1 MTNMNTFGTIKSK
14 LLKKLTESY
23 ISDNK
28 SEIKE
33 IVNIIKKDKEFRD
46 LYLFYEEIENK
57 YIEDPSIA
65 KLYVEQISSM
75 LTEKKSLVE
84 STCKTLEGKLNDI
97 IVENNDVYDALD
109 QLLDID
115 SLKNIDKKLIAKKK
129 IVEIITTEK
138 KKEIKEST
146 EFTENET
153 LLHTLLANN
162 FNAYYDVALNEEEK
176 NELKSILSL
185 SNEELEIK
193 INTLKESVLGKI
205 TNILSE
211 STDDSLIKKLN
222 DVKKELNNIE
232 ISKYNFY
239 KISKLAKDME

>member
-1 MTNMNTFGTIKSK
+1 MTKMNTFGTIKSK
-14 LLKKLTESY
+14 LIKKLTESY
-23 ISDNK
+23 ISENK

-84 STCKTLEGKLNDI
+84 NTCKTLEGKLNDV
-97 IVENNDVYDALD
+97 IVEGNEIYDALD

-115 SLKNIDKKLIAKKK
+115 SLKNVDKKLIAKKK
-129 IVEIITTEK
+129 IVEVITTEK
-138 KKEIKEST
+138 KVELKEST

-153 LLHTLLANN
+153 LLHTMLANN
-162 FNAYYDVALNEEEK
+162 FNAYYEQAMNEEEK

-185 SNEELEIK
+185 SNEELK
-193 INTLKESVLGKI
+193 VKVDTLKESLLGKI
-205 TNILSE
+205 TNLLSE
-211 STDDSLIKKLN
+211 STDELLTKKLN
-222 DVKKELNNIE
+222 ETKKQIYETE
-232 ISKYNFY
+232 VSRYNFY
-239 KISKLAKDME
+239 KLSSLLKDME

>member
-1 MTNMNTFGTIKSK
+1 MTKMNTFGTTKSK
-14 LLKKLTESY
+14 LVKKLTESY
-23 ISDNK
+23 ISGDK

-46 LYLFYEEIENK
+46 LYLFYEDIENK
-57 YIEDPSIA
+57 FIEDPETA

-75 LTEKKSLVE
+75 LTEKKTLVE
-84 STCKTLEGKLNDI
+84 GTCKSLEGKLKDV
-97 IVENNDVYDALD
+97 IVENNQVYDALD

-115 SLKNIDKKLIAKKK
+115 TLKNVDKKLIAKKK

-138 KKEIKEST
+138 KREIKEST

-162 FNAYYDVALNEEEK
+162 FNAYYEQAMNEEEK

-185 SNEELEIK
+185 SNEELKIK
-193 INTLKESVLGKI
+193 VDTLKETLLSKI
-205 TNILSE
+205 TNLLLE
-211 STDDSLIKKLN
+211 STDETLTKKLN
-222 DVKKELNNIE
+222 ETKKQIFETE
-232 ISKYNFY
+232 VSRYNFY
-239 KISKLAKDME
+239 KLNDLLKDME

>member
-1 MTNMNTFGTIKSK
+1 MTKMNTFGTIKSK
-14 LLKKLTESY
+14 LIKKLTESY

-33 IVNIIKKDKEFRD
+33 IVNIIRKDKEFRD
-46 LYLFYEEIENK
+46 LYLFYEDIENK
-57 YIEDPSIA
+57 FIEDPETA

-75 LTEKKSLVE
+75 LTEKKALVE
-84 STCKTLEGKLNDI
+84 GTCKSLEGKLKDV
-97 IVENNDVYDALD
+97 IVENNEVYDALD

-129 IVEIITTEK
+129 IVEVITTEK
-138 KKEIKEST
+138 KIDIKEST

-162 FNAYYDVALNEEEK
+162 FNAYYEVAMNEEEK

-185 SNEELEIK
+185 SNEELETN
-193 INTLKESVLGKI
+193 INTLKESILNKI
-205 TNILSE
+205 TTILSE

-222 DVKKELNNIE
+222 EVKKQVNETSV
-232 ISKYNFY
+232 SKYNFY
-239 KISKLAKDME
+239 KMSQLAKDME